1 MLARKLLVGGVV
13 GLLIGGLMPGCGDD
27 DSSPSPTSPTIIN
40 PPTSGNRAPEALGV
54 VPVQDLDVG
63 GEPTLINVAPYF
75 WDPDG
80 DELTYGAMSSDP
92 DTVTAT
98 VSGATVELR
107 ATRARPATVTVTA
120 TDPGNLTATHMLRY
134 RARPSILPAVWSQ
147 NGFDGESYEYKV
159 NCDQHI
165 PYAMLETCFLW
176 GLTAVRVEAPD
187 GRLFDLEQDF
197 NVQSYSGEVTRR
209 WVLYG
214 PAGAGFPASGEHTF
228 RYYIGDT
235 LEYEESVSY
244 TLKTVGFPTEVV
256 WRREGNDLVVEWT
269 PPMDGEPGMWYK
281 ALLFPDGGEVIS
293 QVLDWGARSA
303 RLPDIPLRDGT
314 IGRVNVAIFFYD
326 PHRPTNGGY
335 AYSEYVRLV
344 W

>member
-1 MLARKLLVGGVV
+1 
-13 GLLIGGLMPGCGDD
+13 MPGCGDD
-27 DSSPSPTSPTIIN
+27 DSSPLPTSPTTIN

-54 VPVQDLDVG
+54 IPVQDLDVG

-80 DELTYGAMSSDP
+80 DELTYGAMSSDT

-134 RARPSILPAVWSQ
+134 RAQTDIYHLVWSQ

-159 NCDQHI
+159 NCFTDNSV
-165 PYAMLETCFLW
+165 LGTCFLW

-187 GRLFDLEQDF
+187 GRIFDLEKDF
-197 NVQSYSGEVTRR
+197 NIQSYSGEVTRR

-214 PAGAGFPASGEHTF
+214 PPGAGFPASGDYTF
-228 RYYIGDT
+228 RYYTGDT
-235 LEYEESVSY
+235 LDYEQLVPY
-244 TLKTVGFPTEVV
+244 TLKTVGFPTDVV

-281 ALLFPDGGEVIS
+281 ALLFPHGGEVIS
-293 QVLDWGARSA
+293 QVYDWGARSA
-303 RLPDIPLRDGT
+303 RLPDIPLSDGT
-314 IGRVNVAIFFYD
+314 SGEVNVAIFFYD
-326 PHRPTNGGY
+326 PPSGGGY
-335 AYSEYVRLV
+335 AYSENVPLV